1 MPDATAL
8 MSDREKRFLDPPG
21 QKCLPKRSFRQLMS
35 YSTVDSRSNT
45 PVNVTIGAMMLK
57 ELNGMSDDDI
67 LNAMMFDIRF
77 KVALHTTG
85 MAEQPMSGNRID
97 EKAADNNVT
106 VINTNL
112 TGRET
117 KDIAADFKF
126 KKRMSSGRCLR
137 FGMGRRSYHEIKTAQ
152 NVCKRRNDVVLS
164 IVFIR
169 HDQKVYLLMSEIFV
183 LFGATRLINNE
194 LEGIP

>member
-1 MPDATAL
+1 M
-8 MSDREKRFLDPPG
+8 
-21 QKCLPKRSFRQLMS
+21 
-35 YSTVDSRSNT
+35 
-45 PVNVTIGAMMLK
+45 
-57 ELNGMSDDDI
+57 
-67 LNAMMFDIRF
+67 
-77 KVALHTTG
+77 
-85 MAEQPMSGNRID
+85 
-97 EKAADNNVT
+97 
-106 VINTNL
+106 

-169 HDQKVYLLMSEIFV
+169 HDQKVYLLMSEVFV